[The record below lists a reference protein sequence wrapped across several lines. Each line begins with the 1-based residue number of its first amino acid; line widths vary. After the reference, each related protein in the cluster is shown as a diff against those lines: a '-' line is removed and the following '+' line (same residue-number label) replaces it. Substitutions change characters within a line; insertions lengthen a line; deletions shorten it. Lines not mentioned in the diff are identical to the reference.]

1 MRQIFCKLPNPFP
14 YLNYIT
20 KFFFGRKSYR
30 QRVFQGPLTLGLQ
43 SPSLR
48 ASSFRLA
55 CGNPSIPARSQ
66 LTALNRA
73 PAVLHPSVRVGY
85 NRPFHSAGALAGF
98 SCSGTRAQFYYR
110 ANRVPVVLHLSVRVG
125 YNRPLHSVGALA
137 GFPARVPSR
146 SHLTA
151 QTAHLLFCILL
162 SVSVTTDVSIPR
174 VLSQVFP
181 ARVPARSQ
189 LTALNRA
196 PVTFASFCLRRLQPT
211 FALRGCARR
220 FSCSDTRAQL
230 YYRANRAPAVLH
242 LSVRVGYNRPLH
254 SAGALAGFPARVL
267 PRSHIAALN
276 RAPVVFASFCS
287 RRLQP
292 VFATRLHLR

>member
-66 LTALNRA
+66 LTAQTAHLLLLHSSVCVGYNRPLHSAGALAGFPARVLPRSHITALNRA
-73 PAVLHPSVRVGY
+73 PAVLHLSVRVGY

-98 SCSGTRAQFYYR
+98 SCSGTRAQSYHR
-110 ANRVPVVLHLSVRVG
+110 A
-125 YNRPLHSVGALA
+125 
-137 GFPARVPSR
+137 
-146 SHLTA
+146 
-151 QTAHLLFCILL
+151 
-162 SVSVTTDVSIPR
+162 
-174 VLSQVFP
+174 
-181 ARVPARSQ
+181 
-189 LTALNRA
+189 NRA

-211 FALRGCARR
+211 FA
-220 FSCSDTRAQL
+220 
-230 YYRANRAPAVLH
+230 
-242 LSVRVGYNRPLH
+242 
-254 SAGALAGFPARVL
+254 
-267 PRSHIAALN
+267 
-276 RAPVVFASFCS
+276 
-287 RRLQP
+287 
-292 VFATRLHLR
+292 TRLHQQ

>member
-98 SCSGTRAQFYYR
+98 SCSGTRAQSSYR
-110 ANRVPVVLHLSVRVG
+110 A
-125 YNRPLHSVGALA
+125 
-137 GFPARVPSR
+137 
-146 SHLTA
+146 
-151 QTAHLLFCILL
+151 
-162 SVSVTTDVSIPR
+162 
-174 VLSQVFP
+174 
-181 ARVPARSQ
+181 
-189 LTALNRA
+189 NRA
-196 PVTFASFCLRRLQPT
+196 PVTFASFSPRRLQPT
-211 FALRGCARR
+211 FA
-220 FSCSDTRAQL
+220 
-230 YYRANRAPAVLH
+230 
-242 LSVRVGYNRPLH
+242 
-254 SAGALAGFPARVL
+254 
-267 PRSHIAALN
+267 
-276 RAPVVFASFCS
+276 
-287 RRLQP
+287 
-292 VFATRLHLR
+292 TRLHQR

>member
-55 CGNPSIPARSQ
+55 CGNPSIPARS
-66 LTALNRA
+66 
-73 PAVLHPSVRVGY
+73 
-85 NRPFHSAGALAGF
+85 FI
-98 SCSGTRAQFYYR
+98 
-110 ANRVPVVLHLSVRVG
+110 
-125 YNRPLHSVGALA
+125 
-137 GFPARVPSR
+137 
-146 SHLTA
+146 TA
-151 QTAHLLFCILL
+151 QTAHLLFCIFL
-162 SVSVTTDVSIPR
+162 SASVTTDLSIPR

-181 ARVPARSQ
+181 TRVPARSH

-196 PVTFASFCLRRLQPT
+196 PVTFASFCPRLLQPTFPFRGCAGRFSCSGTHAQSYHRAKPRTCCFASFCPRRLQPT

-220 FSCSDTRAQL
+220 FSCSGTRAQF

-242 LSVRVGYNRPLH
+242 PSVRVGYNRRFH
-254 SAGALAGFPARVL
+254 SAGALAGFPARIPARNHITAQTAHLLFLHPSVRVGYNRRVL
-267 PRSHIAALN
+267 PAYNSGENPLYFSYEKNLYRK
-276 RAPVVFASFCS
+276 P
-287 RRLQP
+287 
-292 VFATRLHLR
+292 